1 MSNTKKN
8 RILQLDPAHFHE
20 RDGVVFDLESF
31 ARHRAPQAAQTAPPP
46 CTQNPIA
53 ASQPVCATQHPPL
66 PNLETPNQQAVFAY
80 EPVHI
85 GWYPITIKSAPYP
98 IMANASMVF
107 GSAGSA
113 SSYLT
118 SFLTSWQ
125 TSWSS
130 YLSSGSF
137 YRVFSGSFSGAPSG
151 IGGYGLELI

>member
-8 RILQLDPAHFHE
+8 RILQLDPVHFRE
-20 RDGVVFDLESF
+20 LDGVVFDLESF
-31 ARHRAPQAAQTAPPP
+31 ARHCAPHSAPTALSPCAQAPITA
-46 CTQNPIA
+46 T
-53 ASQPVCATQHPPL
+53 QPVYEMQPSNPE
-66 PNLETPNQQAVFAY
+66 PSKPQAVFAY

-98 IMANASMVF
+98 IMADANMVF
-107 GSAGSA
+107 GSSGSA

-125 TSWSS
+125 TSWGS

-137 YRVFSGSFSGAPSG
+137 YSTFYGSFSGVQSG

>member
-8 RILQLDPAHFHE
+8 RILQLDPAHFHQ

-31 ARHRAPQAAQTAPPP
+31 ARHCAPQAAQQPRRLVHKIRLLHRSLFVRHSTPHS
-46 CTQNPIA
+46 PIWKHRT
-53 ASQPVCATQHPPL
+53 SRQYLH
-66 PNLETPNQQAVFAY
+66 QQ
-80 EPVHI
+80 VHI